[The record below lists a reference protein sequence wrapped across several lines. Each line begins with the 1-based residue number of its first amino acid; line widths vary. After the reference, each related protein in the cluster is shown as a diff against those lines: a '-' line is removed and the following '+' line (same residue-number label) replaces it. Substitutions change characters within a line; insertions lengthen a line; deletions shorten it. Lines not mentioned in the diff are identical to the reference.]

1 MTILST
7 YFFCVAFLCAA
18 WYCVFMANVLRKP
31 SRLSYVPVKPISIFD
46 DRPEPS
52 PVRKITPPDTVEPAA
67 LYTIAA
73 VLLRRHKAKL
83 EGELWGLYETTEN
96 RRLTNREAKRA
107 IELLKGLA

>member
-1 MTILST
+1 
-7 YFFCVAFLCAA
+7 
-18 WYCVFMANVLRKP
+18 
-31 SRLSYVPVKPISIFD
+31 VPVKSMGLLDPG
-46 DRPEPS
+46 PVPC
-52 PVRKITPPDTVEPAA
+52 PVRKITPPDTIEPAA

-107 IELLKGLA
+107 IELVKGLG